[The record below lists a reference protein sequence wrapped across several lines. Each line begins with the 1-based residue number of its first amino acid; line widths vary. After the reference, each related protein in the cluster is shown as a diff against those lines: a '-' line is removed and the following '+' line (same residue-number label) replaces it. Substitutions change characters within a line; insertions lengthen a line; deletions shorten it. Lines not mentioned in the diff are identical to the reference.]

1 MKTFVRM
8 CIALGATVFAAAC
21 SPSNP
26 PADSGVTT
34 DTGVGGDSSSPTDS
48 GVPGDSSAPADS
60 GVTPADGSGGGDRAA
75 ACTAYCTAVTRA
87 CTGANMQYA
96 DMAACQTACMA
107 ATYEIGMP
115 TMTSGNTIG
124 CRTYHAG
131 AAMADPATHCS
142 HAGPT
147 GGGVCQ

>member
-1 MKTFVRM
+1 MKNLVRI
-8 CIALGATVFAAAC
+8 CLALGATAFAAAC

-34 DTGVGGDSSSPTDS
+34 DTGVGGDSSTPTDS
-48 GVPGDSSAPADS
+48 GVPSDSSAPADS
-60 GVTPADGSGGGDRAA
+60 GVPSDGGGTVDRAT

-87 CTGANMQYA
+87 CTGANMQYM
-96 DMAACQTACMA
+96 DMAACNTACNA
-107 ATYEIGMP
+107 ATYEVGMAGA
-115 TMTSGNTIG
+115 TSGNSIS

-131 AAMADPATHCS
+131 AAMTDPATHCP